1 MLRTSATQPSLGL
14 RGGGASQ
21 HTASATL
28 HSGGA
33 SRHGLGADAARRR
46 PPRAVTTLNATI
58 TTAPFDLTASTSL
71 ASLSKVNPY
80 QPNAPPIQY
89 KQQHAR
95 LYQRKQRPG
104 LVGASNRPHV
114 QGLQELYAFKST
126 AAPTDR
132 PTHTT
137 KLTVVQK
144 RPPPPPPPGK
154 AKPKAPT
161 RPQSAAPA
169 YYGTRRRRRSSRGR
183 WSSTIGSP
191 GSRSRRC
198 SIAGHSGRRARTRVA
213 AVVGGATR

>member
-1 MLRTSATQPSLGL
+1 MTRSSHGSALQDETFSGVLNIITDMLNTSATQPTLT
-14 RGGGASQ
+14 RGGGASR
-21 HTASATL
+21 HTASAPTL
-28 HSGGA
+28 HGGGGR
-33 SRHGLGADAARRR
+33 S
-46 PPRAVTTLNATI
+46 PVVTLNTTTTTTT
-58 TTAPFDLTASTSL
+58 TTAPFNLTKSASL

-80 QPNAPPIQY
+80 SPNAPPILY

-114 QGLQELYAFKST
+114 QGLQQLYAFKDT
-126 AAPTDR
+126 AAPGER

-154 AKPKAPT
+154 AKPKAAT

-169 YYGTRRRRRSSRGR
+169 YYRDAPAPAEQPWAMEQHDRFALSL
-183 WSSTIGSP
+183 IH
-191 GSRSRRC
+191 
-198 SIAGHSGRRARTRVA
+198 I
-213 AVVGGATR
+213 